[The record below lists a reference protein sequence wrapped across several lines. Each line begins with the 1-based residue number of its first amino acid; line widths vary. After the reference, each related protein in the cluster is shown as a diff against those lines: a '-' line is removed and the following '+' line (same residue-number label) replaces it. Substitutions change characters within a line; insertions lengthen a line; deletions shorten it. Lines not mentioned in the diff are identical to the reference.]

1 MNALLFTTVA
11 LWLAGAAYGPI
22 QAPDPQQAPLTV
34 SWDSADGRA
43 RLRVG
48 SVLDSEDLEHATGS
62 GLPVRLR
69 VRVELWRDGFF
80 DHLEGSEV
88 WNAVLLYEPLERQY
102 ILRPPRGA
110 AQRFNDYRSARG
122 AIERWYEVN
131 VRPSREGNYYYTA
144 TLEIETLSLSDLE
157 ELERWLQGEL
167 RPAVTG
173 ERSVSGAVG
182 EGAKR
187 LLIRLLGLPARR
199 VEARSERFGVG

>member
-1 MNALLFTTVA
+1 LNALLFAVA
-11 LWLAGAAYGPI
+11 AFWLAGAAPG
-22 QAPDPQQAPLTV
+22 ATRSPDSQQAQLTV
-34 SWDSADGRA
+34 AWDSANGRA
-43 RLRVG
+43 TLRVG
-48 SVLDSEDLEHATGS
+48 SVLDSEELERATRS
-62 GLPVRLR
+62 GLPVRMR
-69 VRVELWRDGFF
+69 VRIELWRDGFF

-110 AQRFNDYRSARG
+110 AERFTDYRTAR
-122 AIERWYEVN
+122 AALERLYEVS
-131 VRPSREGNYYYTA
+131 VRPSREGTWYYTA

-167 RPAVTG
+167 RPAVAG
-173 ERSVSGAVG
+173 ERSVSGAVS

-199 VEARSERFGVG
+199 IEARSEKFDVR

>member
-1 MNALLFTTVA
+1 LTPLLFTA
-11 LWLAGAAYGPI
+11 AAFWLAGAAPGAM
-22 QAPDPQQAPLTV
+22 QAPDSQQAPLTV
-34 SWDSADGRA
+34 VWDSADGRA

-48 SVLDSEDLEHATGS
+48 SVLDSDELEHATRS

-88 WNAVLLYEPLERQY
+88 WNAILLYEPLERQY
-102 ILRPPRGA
+102 ILRPDRGA
-110 AQRFNDYRSARG
+110 AQRFPDYRSAR
-122 AIERWYEVN
+122 AALERQYDVS
-131 VRPSREGNYYYTA
+131 VRPSREGSYYYTA

-173 ERSVSGAVG
+173 ERSVSGAVS

-199 VEARSERFGVG
+199 IEGRSERFDVR